1 MCKPLLP
8 THIEFAIL
16 DTFDNLEELARA
28 AAIASAV
35 KVRSAASA
43 VKVCASLRDAMLYCF
58 VWCWLVMCRAV
69 SCGVLSNRVIQS
81 DAQQEIRWMG
91 AVCDVFLG
99 NMYELLS

>member
-43 VKVCASLRDAMLYCF
+43 VKVCASLRGAMLYCF
-58 VWCWLVMCRAV
+58 VWFCLVMCRVV
-69 SCGVLSNRVIQS
+69 S
-81 DAQQEIRWMG
+81 
-91 AVCDVFLG
+91 
-99 NMYELLS
+99 YELGCVVWCVVESCHPE